1 MPRVY
6 EAINETLKELFVGL
20 TDLPMDQLEAR
31 HKNGLPATIAHWK
44 LGTEQI
50 IYRDVGTT
58 IPDLRDAKSMVESF
72 SQNMRRPGW
81 KSITE

>member
-20 TDLPMDQLEAR
+20 TDLPMEQVEAQ
-31 HKNGLPATIAHWK
+31 HKNGLPAAIAHWN
-44 LGTEQI
+44 LGAERI
-50 IYRDVGTT
+50 IYREVE
-58 IPDLRDAKSMVESF
+58 PDLRDAKAFVEGYAL
-72 SQNMRRPGW
+72 NMQKQGW

>member
-31 HKNGLPATIAHWK
+31 HKNGLPTTIGHWK
-44 LGTEQI
+44 LGTERI
-50 IYRDVGTT
+50 IYREVE
-58 IPDLRDAKSMVESF
+58 PDLNDAKAFVEGYALSMKK
-72 SQNMRRPGW
+72 NGW

>member
-20 TDLPMDQLEAR
+20 TELPLDQLQAR
-31 HKNGLPATIAHWK
+31 HKSAFPAAIAHWK
-44 LGTEQI
+44 LDTERI
-50 IYRDVGTT
+50 IYREVET
-58 IPDLRDAKSMVESF
+58 DLPDAKAFVESYAL
-72 SQNMRRPGW
+72 NMQKNDW